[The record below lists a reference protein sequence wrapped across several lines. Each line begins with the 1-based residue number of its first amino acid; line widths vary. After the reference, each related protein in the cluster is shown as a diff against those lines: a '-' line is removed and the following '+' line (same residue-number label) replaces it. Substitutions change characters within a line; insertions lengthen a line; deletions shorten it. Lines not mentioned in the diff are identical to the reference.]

1 MGLYCRHFFQV
12 MLHTTESFF
21 HIKLCSKINFNDEE
35 KVKVKAS
42 RIRDLYRKISGIFKE
57 ILKKAMDDE
66 DLLAQQREDEVL
78 FQFELAHKRI
88 KSAVENNVRST
99 ALSDKTNITGA
110 ILRGTYEDQESKS
123 SKRKA
128 TLQKVFT
135 MAHGSDFDFTE
146 IINDGNNHLQQPT
159 NYNSPLDDIQFQNNF
174 SSVNSLQTD
183 NSEIFRLS
191 IPSFKIIVIPNSVN
205 LANLDLQNLFPQ
217 DSNPNIVTE
226 NSQTHPQNTFG
237 LNDSFDFNNFW

>member
-21 HIKLCSKINFNDEE
+21 HIKLCSKISICGWSQIYVSDFNDEE

-128 TLQKVFT
+128 TF
-135 MAHGSDFDFTE
+135 
-146 IINDGNNHLQQPT
+146 
-159 NYNSPLDDIQFQNNF
+159 NSP
-174 SSVNSLQTD
+174 QTD